1 MLQKMIVGFLMLTVV
16 GAAGVGI
23 YDSSRSS
30 SAADAN
36 PLLASSD
43 PVVVPVEQAALQ
55 IALAATPTVEPAAD
69 TVTQTQQQP
78 VQQQLQQATDM
89 VGDPWMAQGTIVA
102 FDTAGMTLAIADG
115 AQIYVELGPP
125 HYWQAQGVT
134 LAVGEVVT
142 VDGFYNGDQY
152 HAATVTKADGSQLV
166 VRTADGLP
174 LWSGGAS
181 GDQTSTNGQGGNA
194 GQQSGQGNS
203 GQGGNG
209 QGGNGQGGNGNTA
222 GLGQTQVAPED
233 WITLDATV
241 VSLDVNGLTVQT
253 QAGELLTFQLG
264 QARFVDGQAVTFAA
278 GDEIEIR
285 GFWQGATFRPGEIV
299 KLATG
304 ERLMLLDP
312 NGRPLWGGPGRSGS
326 SNGQG
331 GTAQGNS
338 QGGNGQGGNG
348 QGGNGQGGGNGKGYR
363 GGR

>member
-43 PVVVPVEQAALQ
+43 PVVAPVEQAAPQ
-55 IALAATPTVEPAAD
+55 IELTATPTVEPAMAD
-69 TVTQTQQQP
+69 TTTQSQQQP

-102 FDTAGMTLAIADG
+102 FDTAGMTLAIADS

-166 VRTADGLP
+166 VRTAEGLP

-181 GDQTSTNGQGGNA
+181 NNQTATNGQGGSA
-194 GQQSGQGNS
+194 GQQSGNGNS

-209 QGGNGQGGNGNTA
+209 NSA
-222 GLGQTQVAPED
+222 GLGQTQVALED

-241 VSLDVNGLTVQT
+241 VSQVVNGLTVQT
-253 QAGELLTFQLG
+253 QAGEVLTFQLG

-278 GDEIEIR
+278 GDAIQVR

-312 NGRPLWGGPGRSGS
+312 NGRPLWGGPGRAGS
-326 SNGQG
+326 NNGQG